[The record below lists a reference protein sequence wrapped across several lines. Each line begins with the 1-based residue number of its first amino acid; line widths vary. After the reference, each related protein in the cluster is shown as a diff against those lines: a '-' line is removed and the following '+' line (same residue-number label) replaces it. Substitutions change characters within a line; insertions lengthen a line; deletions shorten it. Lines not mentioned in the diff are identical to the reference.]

1 MWRTKQMLFNAA
13 DDGFESGSGGDVGD
27 LDSIISGGGN
37 EQQGELDLGIDEGQ
51 QAAASSGI
59 DYAALARANSEALGP
74 LIERLTPREQP
85 AAQMSE
91 EEFRKLTKHYEP
103 SDTELEAMF
112 GDGATKETRLQ
123 ALKSMISGAVQHANA
138 VAGLGIKSVM
148 GQFEQQLAPLQQQ
161 QRDAQKATFERGL
174 TEKFPQLQPYMHLVP
189 QAVAA
194 VRAAGIPIKSDAE
207 ARQHVARMTAILA
220 KQLGGAA
227 PAVPRQSRQGMPRM
241 AAMTGSGNTSSA
253 GGGGR
258 KPAWQNVLGG

>member
-13 DDGFESGSGGDVGD
+13 EDGFESGSGGDMGD
-27 LDSIISGGGN
+27 LDSIISGGN
-37 EQQGELDLGIDEGQ
+37 EVQEEFDLGTDEGQ
-51 QAAASSGI
+51 PATASGGI

-123 ALKSMISGAVQHANA
+123 ALRSMISGAVNHANA

-148 GQFEQQLAPLQQQ
+148 GQFEQQLAPLQAQ
-161 QRDAQKATFERGL
+161 QREVQKTTFERGL
-174 TEKFPQLQPYMHLVP
+174 TEAYPQLKPFLRLVP

-194 VRAAGIPIKSDAE
+194 VQAAGIPINSDAE

-220 KQLGGAA
+220 KQLGVDA
-227 PAVPRQSRQGMPRM
+227 PAVQRPGRQGMPRM

-253 GGGGR
+253 GGGGK
-258 KPAWQNVLGG
+258 KPAWQNVLNG